1 MSKGKVVKN
10 YIYNTAYQILLV
22 LTPLITSPYL
32 ARTLKATSVGIFNYS
47 YSVVAY
53 FVLFG
58 TLGSALFAQREI
70 AFYQENPEKR
80 SKIFG
85 EIVILRM
92 FTVVITIG
100 IYLIFAFSVRRYQT
114 VFLILVT
121 ELISTAF
128 DITWFFQG
136 MEDFGKI
143 VIRNTIFKIV
153 GIVLIFIF
161 VKSPAD
167 LYKYAFCFTIPT
179 LFGNLSLWIYLPEYL
194 VKARPELKSVA
205 LYIKPM
211 LALFVP
217 QIAIEVYTILDKTM
231 IGKLSSNIDNV
242 AYYTYSQNIVKAL
255 MQLIT
260 SLGVVM
266 LPAMTNAFAN
276 QRDEEVKEMMGNSV
290 KFVFMLGCPM
300 MFGLAACANNLVL
313 WFYGDGYAAVG
324 PLMMAICPIIL
335 AIGLSTVI
343 GKQFLLPSKR
353 QTAFT
358 VSVICGAAV
367 NFVLN
372 LLLIPKFS
380 AIGASAA
387 TVCAEFTVVIVQICF
402 VRKNINILGYLKD
415 NIRYLIYSAI
425 MFVAVYPISYV
436 TDGIICTALQVVAG
450 LAIYALCLIATKDKN
465 LVFILNSAK
474 RIIKRR

>member
-47 YSVVAY
+47 YSIVAY

-80 SKIFG
+80 SKVFG
-85 EIVILRM
+85 EIVILRL
-92 FTVVITIG
+92 FTVIVTIG
-100 IYLIFAFSVRRYQT
+100 IYLIFAFSVKRYQT
-114 VFLILVT
+114 VFLILVL

-153 GIVLIFIF
+153 GIILIFIF
-161 VKSPAD
+161 VKSPDD
-167 LYKYAFCFTIPT
+167 LYKYVFCFSLPT
-179 LFGNLSLWIYLPEYL
+179 LLGNLSLWIYLPKYL
-194 VKARPELKSVA
+194 VKSKPDFKSVIA
-205 LYIKPM
+205 YIKPM

-231 IGKLSSNIDNV
+231 IGKISSNIDNV

-276 QRDEEVKEMMGNSV
+276 HRDDEVKEMMSNSV

-300 MFGLAACANNLVL
+300 MLGLAACANNLVL

-324 PLMMAICPIIL
+324 PLMMTICPIIM

-358 VSVICGAAV
+358 VSVVCGAGI
-367 NFVLN
+367 NFILN
-372 LLLIPKFS
+372 LALIPRFG

-387 TVCAEFTVVIVQICF
+387 TVCAEFTVVAVQICF
-402 VRKNINILGYLKD
+402 VRKDINILGFIKD
-415 NIRYLIYSAI
+415 NIKYLIYSAI
-425 MFVAVYPISYV
+425 MFVLVYPISYA
-436 TDGIICTALQVVAG
+436 TKGFLCTVLQVLVGFAV
-450 LAIYALCLIATKDKN
+450 YLILLVVTKDKN
-465 LVFILNSAK
+465 LNFMLNTAK
-474 RIIKRR
+474 KIIKRR

>member
-1 MSKGKVVKN
+1 
-10 YIYNTAYQILLV
+10 
-22 LTPLITSPYL
+22 
-32 ARTLKATSVGIFNYS
+32 
-47 YSVVAY
+47 
-53 FVLFG
+53 
-58 TLGSALFAQREI
+58 
-70 AFYQENPEKR
+70 
-80 SKIFG
+80 
-85 EIVILRM
+85 
-92 FTVVITIG
+92 
-100 IYLIFAFSVRRYQT
+100 
-114 VFLILVT
+114 
-121 ELISTAF
+121 
-128 DITWFFQG
+128 
-136 MEDFGKI
+136 
-143 VIRNTIFKIV
+143 
-153 GIVLIFIF
+153 
-161 VKSPAD
+161 
-167 LYKYAFCFTIPT
+167 
-179 LFGNLSLWIYLPEYL
+179 
-194 VKARPELKSVA
+194 
-205 LYIKPM
+205 
-211 LALFVP
+211 
-217 QIAIEVYTILDKTM
+217 M

-474 RIIKRR
+474 SIIKRR